1 MILNCFS
8 IPKSFMR
15 ADKNEKKKKNTQ
27 IGLKCANQ
35 AYSADI

>member
-1 MILNCFS
+1 
-8 IPKSFMR
+8 MR
-15 ADKNEKKKKNTQ
+15 ADKNEKKKKKTTTQ